1 MLCFFKHEN
10 VSLLHLFRKITTLY
24 NCERVFTFNSLTTS
38 RERYRWILTLL
49 KNTLTR
55 VKLSPVISFYVFVL
69 RISFDI
75 FIPIPVQRKNFSNF
89 VLQILCIGN
98 IDLNINLNGS
108 LFKLY
113 LRDIYF
119 CSFLFSG
126 KFVLEIFPMQIL
138 CKYRLNFRNKGKLK
152 FFPFTS
158 SNYPTSN
165 YYNNVQY
172 SSSLAIY

>member
-1 MLCFFKHEN
+1 MNAFSHLILSQLLENDIVNINIVEKHAH
-10 VSLLHLFRKITTLY
+10 S
-24 NCERVFTFNSLTTS
+24 
-38 RERYRWILTLL
+38 
-49 KNTLTR
+49 R